1 MKTLYEMIKD
11 LTGID
16 VEQNKIN
23 KYLENERLDLCG
35 ANLRCAYLQG
45 AELEGADLMGA
56 NLQGAD
62 LMGAY
67 LQGAELEG
75 ANLRFANLKD
85 IKLTQQ
91 QLGTINCYWGG

>member
-35 ANLRCAYLQG
+35 ANLRCAYLQS

-62 LMGAY
+62 LMGA
-67 LQGAELEG
+67 
-75 ANLRFANLKD
+75 NLRFANLKD
-85 IKLTQQ
+85 IKITQQ
-91 QLGTINCYWGG
+91 QLEQLTVIEEDK